1 MAENAARRRY
11 CVECGTPLPLPCP
24 ACSFEN
30 EPAAKYCGGCGKPVG
45 ETAAPPPVASS
56 PPPRTDSAERRQL
69 TVMFCDLVGST
80 ALATRTT
87 NSGAP
92 VMSQVRTRLAAGESR
107 IRTLGPAV
115 KGTAVGR
122 RATSVSARSST
133 SSGRANRESDQ
144 RVRIPPLPRG
154 VQCELGFLG
163 RSPSIAVGRTASR
176 LRAHLEASGHG
187 AVIEACR
194 LSPWRDAPQLCRF
207 PFNVLPAQPNQL
219 GNSEP
224 VAPAHADRE
233 CVPEP
238 VAAAALFGRCN
249 QGAAFAETARASRS

>member
-1 MAENAARRRY
+1 MLVFRFARDS
-11 CVECGTPLPLPCP
+11 PLEGDGFELP
-24 ACSFEN
+24 
-30 EPAAKYCGGCGKPVG
+30 V
-45 ETAAPPPVASS
+45 
-56 PPPRTDSAERRQL
+56 PRTTPGFWPISTRTTRRDRCRKKGVRIRQL
-69 TVMFCDLVGST
+69 LVFA
-80 ALATRTT
+80 ALGREWWALTTT
-87 NSGAP
+87 NSGTP

>member
-1 MAENAARRRY
+1 
-11 CVECGTPLPLPCP
+11 
-24 ACSFEN
+24 
-30 EPAAKYCGGCGKPVG
+30 
-45 ETAAPPPVASS
+45 
-56 PPPRTDSAERRQL
+56 
-69 TVMFCDLVGST
+69 
-80 ALATRTT
+80 
-87 NSGAP
+87 
-92 VMSQVRTRLAAGESR
+92 
-107 IRTLGPAV
+107 V

-144 RVRIPPLPRG
+144 RVRIHPLPRG

-233 CVPEP
+233 
-238 VAAAALFGRCN
+238 
-249 QGAAFAETARASRS
+249 